1 MVAGPLPGRRA
12 AWSHAPLSVPWHKS
26 PSVCPEASIYSILA
40 HGGGVAACWSA
51 IRRPSPVWPLLA
63 GRCWP
68 VRQGNVSVPFR
79 QPATKRASRSGP
91 AQGRRARPLHRCTAA
106 ALQGATE
113 LIVVHARDAS
123 RAAGRSGRA
132 AARRDACSTNC
143 PGERRVYLCVCVQA
157 VPCRLIAPSALL
169 HVRTSNPSSA
179 ILVLAVQNDPPCA
192 STGDKAA
199 NQ

>member
-1 MVAGPLPGRRA
+1 MVAGPPPGRRA

-26 PSVCPEASIYSILA
+26 PSVCSEASIYSILA

-51 IRRPSPVWPLLA
+51 MRRPSPVWPLLA

-91 AQGRRARPLHRCTAA
+91 AQGRRARPLHRCRAQLNCLPMPAMPPGLLAA
-106 ALQGATE
+106 A
-113 LIVVHARDAS
+113 
-123 RAAGRSGRA
+123 
-132 AARRDACSTNC
+132 
-143 PGERRVYLCVCVQA
+143 GERLPDATTRAPRNAALESAVFVYVYVCVCVQA

-169 HVRTSNPSSA
+169 HVQPVFCNPRPRRA
-179 ILVLAVQNDPPCA
+179 ERPALCFN
-192 STGDKAA
+192 GR
-199 NQ
+199 